1 MKHRRSTIIVAI
13 MVALVGTPRV
23 WKEFG
28 NILASLQHKTQNKLL
43 SMAVN
48 SQVHEGDTQEIAAMP
63 QSEHPA
69 SACPYEKF
77 SQVAVNRKSVNSP
90 APRKV
95 KVERR
100 SLPSSDELSTVA
112 ANTENK
118 LGHDVKL
125 PSSVETMAWVGENK
139 LTMHDIA
146 SVPREMLDKSDVTEF
161 VTVPKI
167 NTIPTIFIEKNTD
180 LIKLK
185 KSLEESKAVRQRV
198 RYVINT
204 KGLPAFPLT

>member
-1 MKHRRSTIIVAI
+1 

-48 SQVHEGDTQEIAAMP
+48 SQVRDGGDTQEIAGMP
-63 QSEHPA
+63 QSEHLA
-69 SACPYEKF
+69 STCPYEKF
-77 SQVAVNRKSVNSP
+77 SQVMANRKIVNSP

-100 SLPSSDELSTVA
+100 ALPGSDEISTLAV
-112 ANTENK
+112 NTESK
-118 LGHDVKL
+118 MGHDVKL
-125 PSSVETMAWVGENK
+125 PSPEETIAWVGENK
-139 LTMHDIA
+139 LTIHDIA
-146 SVPREMLDKSDVTEF
+146 SVPREILDKSDVTEF
-161 VTVPKI
+161 ATAPKLNTFPTV
-167 NTIPTIFIEKNTD
+167 FIEKSGD

-185 KSLEESKAVRQRV
+185 KCLEESKAVRQRV

-204 KGLPAFPLT
+204 KALPALPLT

>member
-63 QSEHPA
+63 QSEHMA
-69 SACPYEKF
+69 STCPYEKF
-77 SQVAVNRKSVNSP
+77 SQVAINRKSVNTS

-95 KVERR
+95 KVERIAR
-100 SLPSSDELSTVA
+100 PSSDELSTLA
-112 ANTENK
+112 ANAASK
-118 LGHDVKL
+118 MGHDVKL
-125 PSSVETMAWVGENK
+125 PRPEETMAWVGENK
-139 LTMHDIA
+139 LIIHDIA
-146 SVPREMLDKSDVTEF
+146 SVPREMQEPSNVTEF
-161 VTVPKI
+161 VAVPKI
-167 NTIPTIFIEKNTD
+167 NTIPTVFIEKNAD

-185 KSLEESKAVRQRV
+185 KSLEETKALRQRV
-198 RYVINT
+198 RYVFTAKN
-204 KGLPAFPLT
+204 LPVPPST

>member
-1 MKHRRSTIIVAI
+1 

-28 NILASLQHKTQNKLL
+28 NILAALQHKTQNKLL

-48 SQVHEGDTQEIAAMP
+48 SQVRDGGDTQEIAGMP
-63 QSEHPA
+63 QSEHLA
-69 SACPYEKF
+69 STCPYEKF
-77 SQVAVNRKSVNSP
+77 SQVVTSRKTLNSP

-100 SLPSSDELSTVA
+100 ALPGSDEISTLAVNA
-112 ANTENK
+112 ESK
-118 LGHDVKL
+118 MGHDVKL
-125 PSSVETMAWVGENK
+125 PSPEETIAWVGENK
-139 LTMHDIA
+139 LTIHDIA
-146 SVPREMLDKSDVTEF
+146 SVPREISDKSDVTEF
-161 VTVPKI
+161 VTAPKI
-167 NTIPTIFIEKNTD
+167 NTFPTVFIEKSAD

-185 KSLEESKAVRQRV
+185 KCLEESKAARQRV

-204 KGLPAFPLT
+204 KALPVLPLT